1 MNAPYVTAASLH
13 DFLTS
18 KEHADG
24 VTIWGNY
31 ETLAARFIFD
41 LAALARVAMNHANEL
56 SLWGYSAHVRLATA
70 ASLLRQS
77 IFSAVKAAQAR
88 AGKETVALPPIY

>member
-1 MNAPYVTAASLH
+1 MNAPYVTAASIQE
-13 DFLTS
+13 FLAAR
-18 KEHADG
+18 EHADG

-31 ETLAARFIFD
+31 EALAARFVFD
-41 LAALARVAMNHANEL
+41 LAALACVAMNHANEL
-56 SLWGYSAHVRLATA
+56 SLWGYSSHVRLATA

-77 IFSAVKAAQAR
+77 VFSAVKAAQAR

>member
-1 MNAPYVTAASLH
+1 MNAPYVTASSLQS
-13 DFLTS
+13 FLAS

-31 ETLAARFIFD
+31 EALAARFVFD
-41 LAALARVAMNHANEL
+41 LGALARVAMSHANEL
-56 SLWGYSAHVRLATA
+56 SLWNYSAAVRTTTA

-77 IFSAVKAAQAR
+77 IFAAVKTAQAR